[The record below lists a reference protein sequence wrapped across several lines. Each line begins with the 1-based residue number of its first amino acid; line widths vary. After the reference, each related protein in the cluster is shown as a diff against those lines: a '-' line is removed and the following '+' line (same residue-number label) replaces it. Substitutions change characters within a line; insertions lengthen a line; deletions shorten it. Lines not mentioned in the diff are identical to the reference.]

1 MTDRY
6 LYPQRKRLEIMSAV
20 FAGGFGVHIWA
31 AGFHGEPLIWAG
43 LHNGHALWFGQ
54 AMSLAAFT
62 HALGVRING
71 QWRCSPVL
79 RLAGMIAHVCMFA
92 FLAWKGAGTTGAY
105 TYGWITGLLGM
116 GALSALKDTQ
126 RALGWEIHGIRT
138 DR

>member
-1 MTDRY
+1 MQRY
-6 LYPQRKRLEIMSAV
+6 LYPARKRLEILSAV

-43 LHNGHALWFGQ
+43 LHNGHALAFGQ
-54 AMSLAAFT
+54 AMSLAAFV

-71 QWRCSPVL
+71 EWQWSPAL
-79 RLAGMIAHVCMFA
+79 RLIGMIVHVVLFA
-92 FLAWKGAGTTGAY
+92 FLAWEGLGTTGGY

-116 GALSALKDTQ
+116 GALSALKDTK
-126 RALGWEIHGIRT
+126 RALGVEHGIRI